1 MTSLYDLGKHVAALQ
16 DRELEHL
23 QVREDVGQRFIANLR
38 QKPRKPVLTFVFAAA
53 IVVATIALV
62 SFTVRQFSLKP
73 TSLVASSES
82 RIRRLVAP
90 SDQSIP
96 VTFADGSHLEL
107 SSGTE
112 AEIHELTTEGA
123 RISLGRGKAEMAVI
137 HREKTR
143 YLLHAGPYRVTVVGT
158 RFTLEWQPER
168 DRFELSLKEGSVVVS
183 TDKNAH
189 AKVRMAPSERLIIE
203 RGNWQL
209 SPISV
214 ALESGLD
221 STPAESRPVS
231 ITTTNANAASSTAPT
246 TIHTPPP
253 NSSNSTPKWLHFGKL
268 GQYNT
273 AFAEAEHLNIAT
285 LAQNSSS
292 TSLLT
297 LAEVCRFSGHSSD
310 AMMVL
315 TKLRQRFPNT
325 EESAVAAFQLGRLAS
340 NGQQAATWFQNY
352 LRERPQG
359 TLAREATGRLLEAL
373 ERAGQHVEA
382 VQLAREYL
390 SRYPSGPHATFAK
403 RILGS

>member
-1 MTSLYDLGKHVAALQ
+1 MTRLYDLGKHIAALQ
-16 DRELEHL
+16 DRELE
-23 QVREDVGQRFIANLR
+23 QVQVSEDVAERFIANLR
-38 QKPRKPVLTFVFAAA
+38 QKPRRPVVTFVFKAA

-62 SFTVRQFSLKP
+62 TFTLRQFSLKP

-82 RIRRLVAP
+82 RVRRLIAP
-90 SDQSIP
+90 SDKSIP
-96 VTFADGSHLEL
+96 VTFADGSRLEL

-112 AEIHELTTEGA
+112 AEIHELSTEGA

-137 HREKTR
+137 HHEKTR
-143 YLLHAGPYRVTVVGT
+143 YLLHAGPYQVTVVGT

-189 AKVRMAPSERLIIE
+189 AKVRMAPSERLVIE

-209 SPISV
+209 SPIPV
-214 ALESGLD
+214 VLEGGRV
-221 STPAESRPVS
+221 STPAESRTVS
-231 ITTTNANAASSTAPT
+231 ITTANANAASSTDPT
-246 TIHTPPP
+246 SIHTPPP
-253 NSSNSTPKWLHFGKL
+253 NPSNSTPKWLHFGKL

-273 AFAEAEHLNIAT
+273 AYAEAEHLNIAT
-285 LAQNSSS
+285 LAQSSSS

-325 EESAVAAFQLGRLAS
+325 EESAVAAFQLGRLAA
-340 NGQQAATWFQNY
+340 NGQQSATWFQSY

-373 ERAGQHVEA
+373 ERAGEHVKA

-390 SRYPSGPHATFAK
+390 TRYPLGPHATFAK